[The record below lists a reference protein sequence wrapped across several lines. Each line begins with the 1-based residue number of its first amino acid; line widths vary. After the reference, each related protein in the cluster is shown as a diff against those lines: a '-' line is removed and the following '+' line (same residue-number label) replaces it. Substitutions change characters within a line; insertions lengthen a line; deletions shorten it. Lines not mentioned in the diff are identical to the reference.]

1 VFAVGKVSV
10 GLIHDWV
17 PSAGSI
23 VSWQGSRA
31 TLAKAKEAPASTV
44 PASYMQAEHLRGY
57 CEHAAQG
64 LDMSRLCIAAWD
76 MPGRCDIRAM
86 TYVLNAHLRRH
97 DTYRSWFEYKDT
109 DHIIRRTMA
118 DAKDIQLVPTEHG
131 EMTPAEWR
139 SHVLETPNP
148 LQWDC
153 FRFMII
159 QRADHFTFCVS
170 LDHLHMDAMFMGV
183 AFTEFHMMYAAL
195 VSDRAPIPLLQAGSY
210 QDYCL
215 REHQYTSA
223 LTVDSPLV
231 RAWIEFLEA
240 NDGTLPECPLSLGDG
255 SGAGGLMDVSLMD
268 ERQMAGFESACT
280 AAGARFSGGVFA
292 CIALAELQLT
302 GAETYYGIIATDTR
316 STPSEFVSTG
326 WFTGFVPITV
336 PVDESS
342 FAATARAAQ
351 ASFDSGKNLANVPF
365 GRVLEL
371 APWLRRPQ
379 RRVPLMFYLDA
390 GIPPLSA
397 FASAQLDGLNAKV
410 YQDGGVPAQFDI
422 RVNRFEKET
431 HLIVMFPNNPV
442 ARESVTRYIAALKSV
457 FVRVAEGRDIV
468 APVRRF
474 KQLA

>member
-1 VFAVGKVSV
+1 MFALGNVSV

-17 PSAGSI
+17 PSAGSV
-23 VSWQGSRA
+23 VSWQGSAA

-97 DTYRSWFEYKDT
+97 DTYRSWFEYKNADQ
-109 DHIIRRTMA
+109 IIRRTMA
-118 DAKDIQLVPTEHG
+118 DAKDIELVPTEHG

-139 SHVLETPNP
+139 SHVLATPNP

-183 AFTEFHMMYAAL
+183 AFTEIHMMYAAL
-195 VSDRAPIPLLQAGSY
+195 VSDRAPIRLPQAGSY

-215 REHQYTSA
+215 REQQYTSA
-223 LTVDSPLV
+223 LTVDSPPV

-240 NDGTLPECPLSLGDG
+240 NGGTLPECPLSLGDG

-268 ERQMAGFESACT
+268 ERLMAGFESACM

-336 PVDESS
+336 PVDASS

-422 RVNRFEKET
+422 RVNRFEKEA
-431 HLIVMFPNNPV
+431 HVIVMFPDNPV

-457 FVRVAEGRDIV
+457 FVRVAEGRDLV

-474 KQLA
+474 KHSA